1 MTGELPARGYLPE
14 LDRARFQRLWARCA
28 EDGPGHEVT
37 ANFETVE
44 RHYLEPHR
52 RYHTPEHVRHC
63 LAQFDDARSRMD
75 APDCVEL
82 AVWYHDVI
90 YDATSSENEL
100 QSAKLFERHAD
111 GVLPASVVESVC
123 DLIMVTVH
131 GKVRPRTLDQGY
143 MVDID
148 LSSFGLPWPEF
159 LRDSAAVR
167 DEFPHLSDEVFYARQ
182 QSFLSSLLSREHF
195 CLTPFFRERHEIR
208 ARDNISRYLV
218 SLEQRGL
225 T

>member
-1 MTGELPARGYLPE
+1 VSGELPVRGYLPE
-14 LDRARFQRLWARCA
+14 LDRARFHRLWTRCA
-28 EDGPGHEVT
+28 GCDPGDRVT

-44 RHYLEPHR
+44 GHYLEPHR

-63 LAQFDDARSRMD
+63 LSQFDDARPRMA

-90 YDATSSENEL
+90 YDARSSDNEL
-100 QSAKLFERHAD
+100 QSAKLFECHAG
-111 GVLPASVVESVC
+111 GVLPVGMIQSVY

-131 GKVRPRTLDQGY
+131 GKVRPKTLDQGY

-167 DEFPHLSDEVFYARQ
+167 DEFPHLSDDVFYARQ

-195 CLTPFFRERHEIR
+195 CLTAFFRERHEIR
-208 ARDNISRYLV
+208 ARDNISRYLE